1 MKLTKIVLFALVVGG
16 SSCQDDEEQTR
27 GTSSAQGGSRAM
39 LVGTALKVTRDDI
52 VSALEDYDTAYD
64 ADAIMAA
71 GMDPAI
77 RDAIATEALTALE
90 AAESAA
96 AKRKDEARATTLQ
109 ADDAE
114 AAVYKNALAFATVA
128 YVEDV
133 VVQAAI
139 TAYAKKARTLTAAV
153 EAVDAEI
160 DGGDAAVD
168 RKAAAH
174 ELALH
179 YADATAYAAAQGE
192 MIYYSAEEATQAR
205 AAARKVVDADMNV
218 TIAREAALEVGTAAR
233 EGEADYQASGAGFAF
248 ANAIYS
254 LQVAYENRAMQAL
267 YEARATAKE
276 FPQETSQILLARE
289 AARKTGE
296 RQQAEAENFLSNG
309 VGKKVPYELWVN
321 GIFGAPDTLDGTDGR
336 YWVAHLAEI
345 DVSFVSEK
353 SSKEVLYVGH
363 GKSAQDYLEKKAA
376 ARKERIEKGFSSL
389 WDGSHRELT
398 KVIKGSMNDPGS
410 YEHVETVSWDMGDH
424 LVVRTTFR
432 GKNAFGSVVS
442 NWVKAKTDLDGN
454 VLEVIEQGQ

>member
-1 MKLTKIVLFALVVGG
+1 
-16 SSCQDDEEQTR
+16 
-27 GTSSAQGGSRAM
+27 M

-52 VSALEDYDTAYD
+52 VSALGDYDTAANFD
-64 ADAIMAA
+64 ARMAA

-77 RDAIATEALTALE
+77 RDAIRAEASAALE

-96 AKRKDEARATTLQ
+96 AGRKVEARTTTLQ
-109 ADDAE
+109 VDDAE
-114 AAVYKNALAFATVA
+114 AAVYKNAFAFAAVA
-128 YVEDV
+128 YADDA
-133 VVQAAI
+133 VQATI
-139 TAYAKKARTLTAAV
+139 TRYAEKARTLTAAI
-153 EAVDAEI
+153 EAAEAEI
-160 DGGDAAVD
+160 DAAAQA
-168 RKAAAH
+168 RKAAAAH

-179 YADATAYAAAQGE
+179 YADAVAYATAQEE
-192 MIYYSAEEATQAR
+192 MSYYSAEEKSQAI
-205 AAARKVVDADMNV
+205 AEARKVVDASMNV
-218 TIAREAALEVGTAAR
+218 TKAREAALKASMATSA
-233 EGEADYQASGAGFAF
+233 GEADYQASRAGFAF

-267 YEARATAKE
+267 YEARAKAKE

-296 RQQAEAENFLSNG
+296 QQQAEAENFLSNG

-432 GKNAFGSVVS
+432 GKNAFGGVVS